1 MKTHKHSA
9 PLLLLRRETNVA
21 KTMAEVLAEH
31 TFTTDDT
38 CACTCDEMFY
48 DWRRTPEEVQIEH
61 RLHVEMQLHNA
72 GFGLVADAKA
82 EAHKL
87 KSVRGE
93 LKSLG
98 RNLDSWESE
107 GHTTATIRFLRQWI
121 SRATKAAS

>member
-1 MKTHKHSA
+1 MS
-9 PLLLLRRETNVA
+9 

-82 EAHKL
+82 EAW
-87 KSVRGE
+87 
-93 LKSLG
+93 
-98 RNLDSWESE
+98 DE
-107 GHTTATIRFLRQWI
+107 GWAARAWRDPVYRVPDTNPY
-121 SRATKAAS
+121 RATP